1 VWNIVEENI
10 LFEERC
16 MLPIQKETHWVFKL
30 AQITRIVWFV
40 FHLLV
45 LFLVLASESYF
56 WLLMPL
62 FFAAFLIPQWSG
74 IRVDSFGVKNYPLL
88 ELIFSGIFLIVGC
101 YFSGEYSSFL
111 AYPALC
117 AGIYSQPGKKR
128 WFLWA
133 GFAIVPF
140 FAVLAVGLSQLGMGV
155 IDGLFFFGI
164 GIAVAKVLEAEKK
177 TQMLLDENR
186 KQNQL
191 LEEYAK
197 QIEKITLLEE
207 RNRLAKD
214 LHDTIG
220 HTYTSV
226 IMGLDATSYLIGT
239 APDKAKEQVELLSNV
254 MRKSLG
260 EVRSHIHQ
268 ISPSG
273 ERENLSSQLKRI
285 ATEFALHTKIDIDFQ
300 QSGTQEKN
308 ISAQGI
314 LTFIRILQES
324 LTNAVRHGQA
334 TTILITLKEE
344 EAYVNLTIKDNG
356 IGMSNIKF
364 GFGLNGMKERLASL
378 HGGLKIESKENVGTV
393 VSCFLPVGID
403 RLRGELVQHDKS
415 INCG

>member
-1 VWNIVEENI
+1 
-10 LFEERC
+10 

-30 AQITRIVWFV
+30 AQITRIGWFV

-45 LFLVLASESYF
+45 LFLVLASESFF

-74 IRVDSFGVKNYPLL
+74 VRVDSFGVKNYPLL
-88 ELIFSGIFLIVGC
+88 ELIFSGLFLIVGC

-111 AYPALC
+111 ALPALC

-128 WFLWA
+128 WLLWT

-140 FAVLAVGLSQLGMGV
+140 FAVLTIGLNQLGMGV
-155 IDGLFFFGI
+155 IDGLFFFGV
-164 GIAVAKVLEAEKK
+164 GIAVSKVLEAEKK

-186 KQNQL
+186 RQNQL

-197 QIEKITLLEE
+197 HIEKITLLEE
-207 RNRLAKD
+207 RNRLARD

-226 IMGLDATSYLIGT
+226 IMGLDAASYLIGT
-239 APDKAKEQVELLSNV
+239 SPDKAKEQVELLSKV

-273 ERENLSSQLKRI
+273 EREDLSSQLKNI
-285 ATEFALHTKIDIDFQ
+285 ATEFALHTKIDIQFQ
-300 QSGTQEKN
+300 QIGPQEKK
-308 ISAQGI
+308 ISPQGI
-314 LTFIRILQES
+314 LTLIRILQES

-344 EAYVNLTIKDNG
+344 STYVNLTIKDNG
-356 IGMSNIKF
+356 IGMRDINF
-364 GFGLNGMKERLASL
+364 GFGLNGMKERLESL
-378 HGGLKIESKENVGTV
+378 QGGLKIESKENEGTAV
-393 VSCFLPVGID
+393 TCFLPVRVD
-403 RLRGELVQHDKS
+403 RLRGELVQDDKS
-415 INCG
+415 INC

>member
-1 VWNIVEENI
+1 VEYSKKIN
-10 LFEERC
+10 LSEELY
-16 MLPIQKETHWVFKL
+16 MLPIKNEIHWVYKL
-30 AQITRIVWFV
+30 AQITRIGWFV

-45 LFLVLASESYF
+45 IFLVLASETYF
-56 WLLMPL
+56 GLLMPL

-88 ELIFSGIFLIVGC
+88 ELIFSGLFLIVGC

-117 AGIYSQPGKKR
+117 AGIYSLPGKKR

-164 GIAVAKVLEAEKK
+164 GIAIAKVLEAEKK
-177 TQMLLDENR
+177 TQTLLDENR
-186 KQNQL
+186 RQNLL

-226 IMGLDATSYLIGT
+226 IMGLDAASYLIGT
-239 APDKAKEQVELLSNV
+239 APDKAKEQVDLLSNV
-254 MRKSLG
+254 MRNSLG

-273 ERENLSSQLKRI
+273 EREDLSTQLKRI
-285 ATEFALHTKIDIDFQ
+285 ATEFALHTKINIDFQ
-300 QSGTQEKN
+300 QIGPQEKN
-308 ISAQGI
+308 ISSQGI
-314 LTFIRILQES
+314 LTLIRILQES
-324 LTNAVRHGQA
+324 LTNAVRHGRA
-334 TTILITLKEE
+334 TSIIITLREE
-344 EAYVNLTIKDNG
+344 ETYMNLTIKDNG
-356 IGMSNIKF
+356 IGKSDIKF
-364 GFGLNGMKERLASL
+364 GFGLNGMKERLESL
-378 HGGLKIESKENVGTV
+378 QGGLKIESNENEGTI
-393 VSCFLPVGID
+393 VSCFLPVRVD
-403 RLRGELVQHDKS
+403 RLRGELIQDDKS

>member
-1 VWNIVEENI
+1 
-10 LFEERC
+10 

-30 AQITRIVWFV
+30 AQITRIGWFV

-45 LFLVLASESYF
+45 IFLVLASESFF

-74 IRVDSFGVKNYPLL
+74 IKVDSFGVKNYPLL
-88 ELIFSGIFLIVGC
+88 ELIFSGLFLIVGC

-133 GFAIVPF
+133 GFSIVPF

-177 TQMLLDENR
+177 TQTLLDENR
-186 KQNQL
+186 RQNQL

-207 RNRLAKD
+207 RNRLARD

-226 IMGLDATSYLIGT
+226 IMGLDASSYLIGT
-239 APDKAKEQVELLSNV
+239 VPDKAKEQVELLSNV

-260 EVRSHIHQ
+260 EIRSHIHQ

-273 ERENLSSQLKRI
+273 EREDLSSQLKKI

-300 QSGTQEKN
+300 QIGPQEKN
-308 ISAQGI
+308 LSPHGI
-314 LTFIRILQES
+314 HTLNRILQES

-334 TTILITLKEE
+334 TSIIIILKEE
-344 EAYVNLTIKDNG
+344 AAYMNLTIKDNG
-356 IGMSNIKF
+356 IGMSDIKF
-364 GFGLNGMKERLASL
+364 GFGLNGMKERLESL
-378 HGGLKIESKENVGTV
+378 QGSLKIESKENEGTV
-393 VSCFLPVGID
+393 VTCFLPVRID
-403 RLRGELVQHDKS
+403 RLRGELVQDDKS
-415 INCG
+415 INSG